1 MTRATVVTDAS
12 FCPATHLA
20 AWAAVAYACE
30 WRRPRGRWDLIPGR
44 LSDNNAAE
52 ISAAAEGIA
61 LAGALGATSV
71 ILVTD
76 SEVVLRAATG
86 LDEER
91 ALVFARALRVRIAG
105 GPPPVTVRQVPGHGA
120 GLSLDER
127 AIGWC
132 DRQARR
138 AMRNCRGR
146 IPMEGRAA

>member
-20 AWAAVAYACE
+20 AWAAEARAHH
-30 WRRPRGRWDLIPGR
+30 WRATEHGWGLIPGR
-44 LSDNNAAE
+44 LPDNNAAE

-61 LAGALGATSV
+61 LAVALGATQV
-71 ILVTD
+71 VLVTD
-76 SEVVLRAATG
+76 SEVVIRAATG
-86 LDEER
+86 LDPDR
-91 ALVFARALRVRIAG
+91 ALTFARALRVRIAG
-105 GPPPVTVRQVPGHGA
+105 ELPPVTVRQIPGHGA
-120 GLSLDER
+120 GRSLDER

-146 IPMEGRAA
+146 IPEGRPA